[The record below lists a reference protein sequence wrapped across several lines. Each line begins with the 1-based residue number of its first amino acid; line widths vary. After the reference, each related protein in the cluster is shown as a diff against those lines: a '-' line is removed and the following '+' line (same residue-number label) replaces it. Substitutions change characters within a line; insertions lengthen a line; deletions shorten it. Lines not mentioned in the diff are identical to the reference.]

1 MPQSRAGL
9 AEAGPGAAGGP
20 AGAVKAR
27 TQAGNQLRDLILTV
41 PGQGRQQLARLPASR
56 TNRVGEHAGG
66 GPAGAG
72 MYQRRRLVLCQG
84 MGVNGGAA
92 RAVVSPQR
100 GERVH
105 DAVDMPAALC
115 LRLLRRAAEI
125 HRTGLKSYGLLIAE
139 PGTPGY
145 PFTATDVVFL
155 DSRKNR
161 RNDPGYRAA
170 FQAQGEY
177 FRQFDDAG
185 FVADP
190 AELLAVYRA
199 IEERGAQ
206 IVAPFHTHRRQPA
219 NFSLIDYRLHNPAF
233 AWHLIISLRD
243 PAHPVLQPFRVH
255 KDLTDLGISDQDTRQ
270 GSELAYPGPEVAP
283 LALVAHGAPRP
294 VRQLASTLG
303 RAFGR
308 KAALA
313 PAGRRRRPG
322 DLSVSRPPAVAATSG
337 EW

>member
-1 MPQSRAGL
+1 
-9 AEAGPGAAGGP
+9 
-20 AGAVKAR
+20 
-27 TQAGNQLRDLILTV
+27 
-41 PGQGRQQLARLPASR
+41 
-56 TNRVGEHAGG
+56 
-66 GPAGAG
+66 

-84 MGVNGGAA
+84 MGINGGAA
-92 RAVVSPQR
+92 RAVLSPQR
-100 GERVH
+100 GDGVH

-115 LRLLRRAAEI
+115 LQLLHRAAEI
-125 HRTGLKSYGLLIAE
+125 HRMGLKSYGLLIAE

-170 FQAQGEY
+170 FRAQGDY

-190 AELLAVYRA
+190 AELLAVYHA
-199 IEERGAQ
+199 IEDRGAQ

-233 AWHLIISLRD
+233 TWHLIISLRD

-255 KDLTDLGISDQDTRQ
+255 KQLTDLGISDQDAHQ
-270 GSELAYPGPEVAP
+270 GSELAYPGPEVTP
-283 LALVAHGAPRP
+283 LTLVVRGAHQP
-294 VRQLASTLG
+294 VRQLASTLRPSDG
-303 RAFGR
+303 P

-313 PAGRRRRPG
+313 LAGRRRPG
-322 DLSVSRPPAVAATSG
+322 DPSVSRPPAVAATSG